1 MDGGFLASPV
11 GPAFDDQ
18 LAGGRGESSLTYW
31 TRRGSAVIGSH
42 SSAVRRRG
50 SARLSQFA
58 FVRVASAA
66 LTRMLP
72 VAWNT
77 ASNEAVKFE
86 MRSQIRNLSW
96 SSR

>member
-1 MDGGFLASPV
+1 
-11 GPAFDDQ
+11 
-18 LAGGRGESSLTYW
+18 
-31 TRRGSAVIGSH
+31 
-42 SSAVRRRG
+42 
-50 SARLSQFA
+50 
-58 FVRVASAA
+58 
-66 LTRMLP
+66 MLP